1 MTNHKIE
8 IDATVHV
15 TRRKENYNVILV
27 DLSKGASN
35 LFNYPQAAG
44 NTRFVGRQISVLI

>member
-1 MTNHKIE
+1 MTNHKIV
-8 IDATVHV
+8 IDATVSLEE
-15 TRRKENYNVILV
+15 RKNCNVIFV

-35 LFNYPQAAG
+35 LLNYPQAAG